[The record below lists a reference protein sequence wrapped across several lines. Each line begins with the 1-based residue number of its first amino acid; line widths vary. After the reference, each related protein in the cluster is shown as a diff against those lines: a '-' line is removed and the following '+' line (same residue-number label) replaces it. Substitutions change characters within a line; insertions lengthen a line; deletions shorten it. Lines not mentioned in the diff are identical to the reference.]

1 MATSEERMRLLKMV
15 EEGKLSPEEA
25 AKLLTLL
32 TESVSSRKG
41 AAGAAAGGTANES
54 ANFVPPTTRAART
67 IRIRVIDSRAGKGR
81 GNIDLALPVGLVG
94 VLAKVA
100 DRFMPPNERE
110 NFKVNDV
117 WAAIQNGATGKIM
130 DVTGDHGE
138 RVEITLE

>member
-32 TESVSSRKG
+32 TESANPRKG
-41 AAGAAAGGTANES
+41 AATGGSASEPAG
-54 ANFVPPTTRAART
+54 FVPPTTRART
-67 IRIRVIDSRAGKGR
+67 IRIRVIDSRAGKSR
-81 GNIDLALPVGLVG
+81 GNVDLALPIGLVG

-110 NFKVNDV
+110 NFNMNEV
-117 WAAIQNGATGKIM
+117 WAAIQNGATGKLV

-138 RVEITLE
+138 RVEIIVE

>member
-32 TESVSSRKG
+32 TESATPRK
-41 AAGAAAGGTANES
+41 GAAAGGPASEPS
-54 ANFVPPTTRAART
+54 GFVPPTPRART
-67 IRIRVIDSRAGKGR
+67 IRIRVIDSRAGKR
-81 GNIDLALPVGLVG
+81 QANVDLALPIGLVG

-110 NFKVNDV
+110 NFNVNDI
-117 WAAIQNGATGKIM
+117 WAAIQSGATGKIV

-138 RVEITLE
+138 RVEIIVE

>member
-32 TESVSSRKG
+32 TESASPRKG
-41 AAGAAAGGTANES
+41 AASAAGGTANES
-54 ANFVPPTTRAART
+54 ASFVPPTTRART
-67 IRIRVIDSRAGKGR
+67 IRIRVMDARAGKR
-81 GNIDLALPVGLVG
+81 QANVDLALPIGLVG

-110 NFKVNDV
+110 NFNVNDV
-117 WAAIQNGATGKIM
+117 WAAIQSGATGKIV

-138 RVEITLE
+138 RVEIIVE